1 MIEIKR
7 DIDRDKDRMIET
19 GIEIDRKGEID
30 IREQFEKER
39 KKRGIQKEM
48 QWCINTLF
56 FPVSPR
62 INFYPTFKID
72 QNKVLK
78 KYFSI

>member
-48 QWCINTLF
+48 Q
-56 FPVSPR
+56 
-62 INFYPTFKID
+62 
-72 QNKVLK
+72 
-78 KYFSI
+78 